1 MAFAAS
7 LAVHAVLGG
16 ILWGVPRTSIE
27 RAPPDLV
34 ELTVVDPPTPP
45 PPVSPVAPLPPAPKP
60 LVAAKPVPIKTK
72 PKDAPPPLSST
83 PPAPTPEPLK
93 PVFGVTPES
102 VLEGPSEVAVPVG
115 NSAAMAPSP
124 TPVVTPKTPLGYAG
138 GALGGT
144 GTAPFAPVPESF
156 VRQWPRTLE
165 EVKAPLP
172 DEARRMDGS
181 GTVRLRVGIDDT
193 GRVKEVKVIKR
204 AGYGL
209 DEAAVK
215 AMWRFRFSP
224 ALGQDGKPVPFGI
237 NYDYTFAPGT

>member
-1 MAFAAS
+1 MALGAS
-7 LAVHAVLGG
+7 LFVHILLGSVLWR
-16 ILWGVPRTSIE
+16 LPRIVVE
-27 RAPPDLV
+27 RAAPVAV
-34 ELTVVDPPTPP
+34 ELSVVEPP
-45 PPVSPVAPLPPAPKP
+45 PPAPPIVEPPASPAPKP
-60 LVAAKPVPIKTK
+60 QATPKPAPIKAKPKE
-72 PKDAPPPLSST
+72 APPPPSNA
-83 PPAPTPEPLK
+83 PPTPTQEPPK

-102 VLEGPSEVAVPVG
+102 VVDGPSPVAVPVG
-115 NSAAMAPSP
+115 NSVAMAPSSP
-124 TPVVTPKTPLGYAG
+124 PPVAAKPVGFAG
-138 GALGGT
+138 GAMGGT

-156 VRQWPRTLE
+156 VRQWPKTLE

-181 GTVRLRVGIDDT
+181 GTVRLRVGIDEA

-224 ALGQDGKPVPFGI
+224 ALGQDGKPVPFRI
-237 NYDYTFAPGT
+237 NYDYIFVPGA